1 MNHISLLVLFMSN
14 PGPAVTPMME
24 QYLQMKKG
32 LPEDVLLFYRLGD
45 FYEMFFEDAK
55 EASSILGLT
64 LTKRHGIPMC
74 GVPHHSAEGYIG
86 RLVTG
91 GKRVAIAE
99 QTSTPQPGKLVE
111 RELTRVI
118 SAGTLADMNLLD
130 ASRHNYM
137 VALYKEKKH
146 YGLACVDHTTGEFSV
161 AQFEHLDLLLDEL
174 SRINPSEL
182 LISDEQKES
191 FPGVNPTLYY
201 DGYTFLPATAVPG
214 LLTHFRVHSLDGFG
228 CGHMLAALGAS
239 GAVLHYLSYQL
250 RRPTDHLRRISV
262 RATEH
267 AVLIDQASQKNLDL
281 VDARGGVK
289 LSLLGSLDR
298 TSTPMGARKLREW
311 LLHPL
316 CDLERLQARQDM
328 ITTLLKEPY
337 LMSKLRESLKNVRDM
352 ERLTGRI
359 SQGAG
364 NARDLLAL
372 ASSLSRIP
380 ALRDDLSALPGNGV
394 MLESIRSRMGCF
406 DALVDLLHRALVD
419 EAPVTIKEGGIIR
432 EGYHAGLDEL
442 RLASRDG
449 KEWLARLQE
458 KERKRTGIDSL
469 KIRFNNVFGYYIE
482 VTKSNYDKV
491 PDDYQRKQTLVN
503 AERFITPELKQME
516 STILGADERSRQVE
530 YDLFVQLR
538 DEVGLHIDSI
548 QITADAMSDLD
559 VLLGLAECAQQYQ
572 YCRPVL
578 DDSLILRIVNGRHP
592 VIEQSLSDHSFV
604 PNDAFLEPEEN
615 RLILLTGPNMAGKS
629 TYIRQ
634 VALITLMAQIGSYVP
649 AESAHIG
656 LVDRIFCRVGA
667 SDDLARGQSTFMV
680 EMSETS
686 LILNN
691 ATARSLIILD
701 EIGRGTATFDGLSIA
716 WAVAEYLHDELKSR
730 TLFATHYHELT
741 DLSRSRAGV
750 QNYNVAVREW
760 HEEIVFLRKI
770 VPGAADK
777 SYGIQ
782 VARLAGMPVVIV
794 ERAKAILS
802 HLEMNSTRP
811 RNKNRSAEPKAK
823 NTNMDDDMP
832 EGEYAQLELF

>member
-1 MNHISLLVLFMSN
+1 
-14 PGPAVTPMME
+14 MMD
-24 QYLQMKKG
+24 QYLRMKKG
-32 LPEDVLLFYRLGD
+32 LPEDVLLFFRLGD

-55 EASSILGLT
+55 ASAILGLT

-86 RLVTG
+86 RLVKG

-99 QTSTPQPGKLVE
+99 QTTIPQPGKLVE

-130 ASRHNYM
+130 SSRHNYI
-137 VALYKEKKH
+137 VALYRDKKRF
-146 YGLACVDHTTGEFSV
+146 GLACVDHTTGEFSV
-161 AQFEHLDLLLDEL
+161 AQFEHMDLLLDEL

-182 LISDEQKES
+182 LVSDEQTDC
-191 FPGVNPTLYY
+191 FPGTHPTLYY
-201 DGYTFLPATAVPG
+201 DGYTFLPSTAIPN
-214 LLTHFRVHSLDGFG
+214 LLSHFRVHSLDGFG
-228 CGHMLAALGAS
+228 CGEMTAALGAS
-239 GAVLHYLSYQL
+239 GAVLHYLGYQL

-262 RATEH
+262 RATEN
-267 AVLIDQASQKNLDL
+267 AVLIDQASQRNLDL
-281 VDARGGVK
+281 VDSRGGVK
-289 LSLLGSLDR
+289 LSLLGTLDR
-298 TSTPMGARKLREW
+298 TSTPMGARKLRDW

-316 CDLERLQARQDM
+316 CDLEKLLARQEV
-328 ITTLLKEPY
+328 IAVLLQEPY

-364 NARDLLAL
+364 NARDLQAL

-380 ALRDDLSALPGNGV
+380 ALRDDLESLPGGGE

-406 DALVDLLHRALVD
+406 DELVDLLQRALV
-419 EAPVTIKEGGIIR
+419 EEPPVTIKEGGIIR

-482 VTKSNYDKV
+482 VTKSHYDKV
-491 PDDYQRKQTLVN
+491 PPDYQRKQTLVN
-503 AERFITPELKQME
+503 AERFITPELEQF
-516 STILGADERSRQVE
+516 L
-530 YDLFVQLR
+530 LLR
-538 DEVGLHIDSI
+538 EEVGRHIDDI
-548 QITADAMSDLD
+548 QMTADAMADLD
-559 VLLGLAECAQQYQ
+559 VLLGLAEGAQQYR

-578 DDSLILRIVNGRHP
+578 DNSMTLRIVNGRHP
-592 VIEQSLSDHSFV
+592 VIEQNVSGDVFV

-634 VALITLMAQIGSYVP
+634 VALITLMAQIGAYVP
-649 AESAHIG
+649 AEAAHIG

-691 ATARSLIILD
+691 ATERSLIILD

-741 DLSRSRAGV
+741 DLANSRQGV

-760 HEEIVFLRKI
+760 KEEIVFLRKI

-782 VARLAGMPVVIV
+782 VARLAGMPAVIV
-794 ERAKAILS
+794 DRAKAILS

-811 RNKNRSAEPKAK
+811 RKKGRSRLAEPRAK
-823 NTNMDDDMP
+823 NTDMDDDMP
-832 EGEYAQLELF
+832 AGEYAQLELF

>member
-1 MNHISLLVLFMSN
+1 
-14 PGPAVTPMME
+14 MMD
-24 QYLQMKKG
+24 QYLKMKKG
-32 LPEDVLLFYRLGD
+32 LPPDVLLFFRLGD

-55 EASSILGLT
+55 EASAILGLT

-86 RLVTG
+86 RLVKG

-99 QTSTPQPGKLVE
+99 QTTIPQPGKLVE

-130 ASRHNYM
+130 SGRHNYI
-137 VALYKEKKH
+137 VALYKEKKV

-161 AQFEHLDLLLDEL
+161 AQFTEMDLLQDEI
-174 SRINPSEL
+174 SRIGPSEL
-182 LISDEQKES
+182 LISDEQTDC
-191 FPGVNPTLYY
+191 FPGVNATLYY
-201 DGYTFLPATAVPG
+201 DGYTFMPATAVPN
-214 LLTHFRVHSLDGFG
+214 LLEHFHVHSLDGYG
-228 CGHMLAALGAS
+228 CAEMTAALGAA
-239 GAVLHYLSYQL
+239 GAALHYLSYQL
-250 RRPTDHLRRISV
+250 RRPTDHLRRLSV
-262 RATEH
+262 LSTDE
-267 AVLIDQASQKNLDL
+267 AVLIDRASQRNLDL
-281 VDARGGVK
+281 VESRGGVK
-289 LSLLGSLDR
+289 LSLLGTLDR
-298 TSTPMGARKLREW
+298 TATPMGARKLRDW

-316 CDLERLQARQDM
+316 RDLGKLQARQDL
-328 ITTLLKEPY
+328 IAVLLQEAF

-364 NARDLLAL
+364 NARDLQAL
-372 ASSLSRIP
+372 AVSLERIP
-380 ALRDDLSALPGNGV
+380 AVRDDLEALPGGGS
-394 MLESIRSRMGCF
+394 LLADIRSRMGCF
-406 DALVDLLHRALVD
+406 DELVALLRRALVD
-419 EAPVTIKEGGIIR
+419 EPPVTIKEGGIIR
-432 EGYHAGLDEL
+432 EGFNETLDEL

-449 KEWLARLQE
+449 KAWLANLQE

-482 VTKSNYDKV
+482 VTKAHYDKV
-491 PDDYQRKQTLVN
+491 PEDYQRKQTLVN

-516 STILGADERSRQVE
+516 NTILGADERSRQLE
-530 YDLFVQLR
+530 YEQFLQLR
-538 DEVGLHIDSI
+538 EEVGHHIDGI
-548 QITADAMSDLD
+548 QITAEALAELD
-559 VLLGLAECAQQYQ
+559 VLLGLAEVAQQYQ

-578 DDSLILRIVNGRHP
+578 SEDMTLKIVNGRHP
-592 VIEQSLSDHSFV
+592 VIEQSLNGDVFV
-604 PNDAFLEPEEN
+604 PNDAYLESEEN

-691 ATARSLIILD
+691 ATERSLIILD

-741 DLSRSRAGV
+741 DLANSRAGV

-760 HEEIVFLRKI
+760 KEEIVFLRKI

-794 ERAKAILS
+794 DRAKAILS

-811 RNKNRSAEPKAK
+811 KKKDRAKAEPRAK
-823 NTNMDDDMP
+823 NTDMDDSMP
-832 EGEYAQLELF
+832 TGEYAQLELF

>member
-1 MNHISLLVLFMSN
+1 
-14 PGPAVTPMME
+14 MMD
-24 QYLQMKKG
+24 QYLRMKKG
-32 LPEDVLLFYRLGD
+32 LPEDVLLFFRLGD

-55 EASSILGLT
+55 EASAILGLT

-86 RLVTG
+86 RLVKG

-99 QTSTPQPGKLVE
+99 QTTIPQPGKLVE

-130 ASRHNYM
+130 SSRHNYI
-137 VALYKEKKH
+137 VALYRDKKRF
-146 YGLACVDHTTGEFSV
+146 GLACVDHTTGEFFRGPARTHGFASGRAV
-161 AQFEHLDLLLDEL
+161 PHQSLRTPGQRRADGLL
-174 SRINPSEL
+174 
-182 LISDEQKES
+182 
-191 FPGVNPTLYY
+191 PGTHPTLYY
-201 DGYTFLPATAVPG
+201 DGYTFLPSTAIPN
-214 LLTHFRVHSLDGFG
+214 LLSHFRVHSLDGFG
-228 CGHMLAALGAS
+228 CGEMTAALGAS

-262 RATEH
+262 RATEN
-267 AVLIDQASQKNLDL
+267 AVLIDQASQRNLDL
-281 VDARGGVK
+281 VDSRGGVK
-289 LSLLGSLDR
+289 LSLLGTLDR
-298 TSTPMGARKLREW
+298 TSTPMGARKLRDW

-316 CDLERLQARQDM
+316 CDLEKLLARQEV
-328 ITTLLKEPY
+328 IAVLLQEPY

-364 NARDLLAL
+364 NARDLQAL

-380 ALRDDLSALPGNGV
+380 ALRDDLESLPGGGE

-406 DALVDLLHRALVD
+406 DELVDLLQRALV
-419 EAPVTIKEGGIIR
+419 EEPPVTIKEGGIIR

-482 VTKSNYDKV
+482 VTKSHYDKV
-491 PDDYQRKQTLVN
+491 LPDYQRKQTLVN

-516 STILGADERSRQVE
+516 NTILGADERSRQVE
-530 YDLFVQLR
+530 YEQFLLLR
-538 DEVGLHIDSI
+538 EEVGRHIDDI
-548 QITADAMSDLD
+548 QMTADAMADLD
-559 VLLGLAECAQQYQ
+559 VLLGLAEGAQQYR

-578 DDSLILRIVNGRHP
+578 DNSMTLRIVNGRHP
-592 VIEQSLSDHSFV
+592 VIEQNVSGDVFV

-634 VALITLMAQIGSYVP
+634 VALITLMAQIGAYVP
-649 AESAHIG
+649 AEAAHIG

-691 ATARSLIILD
+691 ATERSLIILD

-741 DLSRSRAGV
+741 DLANSRQGV

-760 HEEIVFLRKI
+760 KEEIVFLRKI

-782 VARLAGMPVVIV
+782 VARLAGMPAVIV
-794 ERAKAILS
+794 DRAKAILS

-811 RNKNRSAEPKAK
+811 RKKGRSRLAEPRAK
-823 NTNMDDDMP
+823 NTDMDDDMP
-832 EGEYAQLELF
+832 VGEYAQLELF

>member
-1 MNHISLLVLFMSN
+1 
-14 PGPAVTPMME
+14 MMD
-24 QYLQMKKG
+24 QYLRMKKG
-32 LPEDVLLFYRLGD
+32 LPEDVLLFVRLGD

-55 EASSILGLT
+55 EASAILGLT

-86 RLVTG
+86 RLVKG

-99 QTSTPQPGKLVE
+99 QTTIPQPGKLVE

-130 ASRHNYM
+130 SSRHNYI
-137 VALYKEKKH
+137 VALYRDKKRF
-146 YGLACVDHTTGEFSV
+146 GLACVDHTTGEFSV
-161 AQFEHLDLLLDEL
+161 AQFEHMDLLLDEL

-182 LISDEQKES
+182 LVSDEQTDC
-191 FPGVNPTLYY
+191 FPGTHPTLYY
-201 DGYTFLPATAVPG
+201 DGYTFLPSTAIPN
-214 LLTHFRVHSLDGFG
+214 LLSHFRVHSLDGFG
-228 CGHMLAALGAS
+228 CGEMTAALGAS

-262 RATEH
+262 RATEN
-267 AVLIDQASQKNLDL
+267 AVLIDQASQRNLDL
-281 VDARGGVK
+281 VDSRGGVK
-289 LSLLGSLDR
+289 LSLLGTLDR
-298 TSTPMGARKLREW
+298 TSTPMGARKLRDW

-316 CDLERLQARQDM
+316 CDLEKLLARQEV
-328 ITTLLKEPY
+328 IAVLLQEPY

-364 NARDLLAL
+364 NARDLQAL

-380 ALRDDLSALPGNGV
+380 ALRDDLESLPGGGE

-406 DALVDLLHRALVD
+406 DELVDLLQRALV
-419 EAPVTIKEGGIIR
+419 EEPPVTIKEGGIIR

-482 VTKSNYDKV
+482 VTKSHYDKV
-491 PDDYQRKQTLVN
+491 PPDYQRKQTLVN

-516 STILGADERSRQVE
+516 NTILGADERSRQVE
-530 YDLFVQLR
+530 YEQFLLLR
-538 DEVGLHIDSI
+538 EEVGRHIDDI
-548 QITADAMSDLD
+548 QMTADAMADLD
-559 VLLGLAECAQQYQ
+559 VLLGLAEGAQQYR

-578 DDSLILRIVNGRHP
+578 DNSMTLRIVNGRHP
-592 VIEQSLSDHSFV
+592 VIEQNVSGDVFV
-604 PNDAFLEPEEN
+604 PNDAF
-615 RLILLTGPNMAGKS
+615 LTGPNMAGKS

-634 VALITLMAQIGSYVP
+634 VALITLMAQIGAYVP
-649 AESAHIG
+649 AEAAHIG

-691 ATARSLIILD
+691 ATERSLIILD

-741 DLSRSRAGV
+741 DLANSRQGV

-760 HEEIVFLRKI
+760 KEEIVFLRKI

-782 VARLAGMPVVIV
+782 VARLAGMPAVIV
-794 ERAKAILS
+794 DRAKAILS

-811 RNKNRSAEPKAK
+811 RKKGRSRLAEPRAK
-823 NTNMDDDMP
+823 NTDMDDDMP
-832 EGEYAQLELF
+832 VGEYAQLELF

>member
-1 MNHISLLVLFMSN
+1 MSSAV
-14 PGPAVTPMME
+14 PSVTPMME
-24 QYLQMKKG
+24 QYLSMKRG
-32 LPEDVLLFYRLGD
+32 LPDDVLLFFRLGD

-55 EASSILGLT
+55 DAASLLGLT

-86 RLVTG
+86 RLVKG
-91 GKRVAIAE
+91 GRRVAIAE
-99 QTSTPQPGKLVE
+99 QTTVPQPGKLVE

-118 SAGTLADMNLLD
+118 SAGTLADLNLLD
-130 ASRHNYM
+130 SSQHNYI
-137 VALYKEKKH
+137 VALYREKKH
-146 YGLACVDHTTGEFSV
+146 FGLACVDHTTGEFSV
-161 AQFEHLDLLLDEL
+161 AQFEHVDLLLDEL

-182 LISDEQKES
+182 LISDEQKDC
-191 FPGVNPTLYY
+191 FPGAAPTLYY

-214 LLTHFRVHSLDGFG
+214 LLQHFRVHSLDGFG
-228 CGHMLAALGAS
+228 CGGMTAALGAS

-250 RRPTDHLRRISV
+250 RRPTEHLRRISV

-267 AVLIDQASQKNLDL
+267 SVLIDQASQRNLDL
-281 VDARGGVK
+281 VDSRSGVK
-289 LSLLGSLDR
+289 LSLLGTLDR
-298 TSTPMGARKLREW
+298 TSTPMGARKLRDW

-316 CDLERLQARQDM
+316 CDLARLQDRQDM
-328 ITTLLKEPY
+328 IAALLHEPY
-337 LMSKLRESLKNVRDM
+337 LMSKLRESLRNVRDM

-364 NARDLLAL
+364 NARDLQAL
-372 ASSLSRIP
+372 ACSLARIP
-380 ALRDDLSALPGNGV
+380 ALRDDLAVLSAGGG
-394 MLESIRSRMGCF
+394 MLESIRTRMESF
-406 DALVDLLHRALVD
+406 DELVHLLQRALVD
-419 EAPVTIKEGGIIR
+419 EPPVTIKEGGIIR

-449 KEWLARLQE
+449 KDWLARLQE

-503 AERFITPELKQME
+503 AERFVTPELKQME
-516 STILGADERSRQVE
+516 NTILGADERSRLVE
-530 YDLFVQLR
+530 YEQFLQLR
-538 DEVGLHIDSI
+538 EEVGRHIDGI
-548 QITADAMSDLD
+548 QVTADAMADLD
-559 VLLGLAECAQQYQ
+559 VLLGLAECAQQQ
-572 YCRPVL
+572 RYCRPVL
-578 DDSLILRIVNGRHP
+578 DDSMTLHIVNGRHP
-592 VIEQSLSDHSFV
+592 VIEQSLSGGAFV
-604 PNDAFLEPEEN
+604 PNDTLLEPDQN
-615 RLILLTGPNMAGKS
+615 RLVLLTGPNMAGKS

-649 AESAHIG
+649 AESARIG

-716 WAVAEYLHDELKSR
+716 WAVAEYLHDELQSR

-741 DLSRSRAGV
+741 DLSRSRPGV
-750 QNYNVAVREW
+750 QNCNVAVREW
-760 HEEIVFLRKI
+760 NEEIVFLRKI
-770 VPGAADK
+770 VQGAADK

-782 VARLAGMPVVIV
+782 VARLAGMPAVIV
-794 ERAKAILS
+794 NRAKTILS

-811 RNKNRSAEPKAK
+811 RKKERTRPAEPGAK
-823 NTNMDDDMP
+823 NTDMDGDMP
-832 EGEYAQLELF
+832 TGEYAQMELF

>member
-1 MNHISLLVLFMSN
+1 
-14 PGPAVTPMME
+14 MMD
-24 QYLQMKKG
+24 QYLRMKKG
-32 LPEDVLLFYRLGD
+32 LPEDVLLFFRLGD

-55 EASSILGLT
+55 EAPAILGLT

-86 RLVTG
+86 RLVKG

-99 QTSTPQPGKLVE
+99 QTTIPQPGKLVE

-130 ASRHNYM
+130 SSRHNYI
-137 VALYKEKKH
+137 VALYRDKKRF
-146 YGLACVDHTTGEFSV
+146 GLACVDHTTGEFSV
-161 AQFEHLDLLLDEL
+161 AQFEHMDLLLDEL

-182 LISDEQKES
+182 LVSDEQTDC
-191 FPGVNPTLYY
+191 FPGTHPTLYY
-201 DGYTFLPATAVPG
+201 DGYTFLPSTAIPN
-214 LLTHFRVHSLDGFG
+214 LLSHFRVHSLDGFG
-228 CGHMLAALGAS
+228 CGEMTAALGAS
-239 GAVLHYLSYQL
+239 GAVLHYLGYQL

-262 RATEH
+262 RATEN
-267 AVLIDQASQKNLDL
+267 AVLIDQASQRNLDL
-281 VDARGGVK
+281 VDSRGGVK
-289 LSLLGSLDR
+289 LSLLGTLDR
-298 TSTPMGARKLREW
+298 TSTPMGARKLRDW

-316 CDLERLQARQDM
+316 CDLEKLLARQEV
-328 ITTLLKEPY
+328 IAVLLQEPY

-364 NARDLLAL
+364 NARDLQAL

-380 ALRDDLSALPGNGV
+380 ALRDDLESLPGGGE

-406 DALVDLLHRALVD
+406 DELVDLLQRALV
-419 EAPVTIKEGGIIR
+419 EEPPVTIKEGGIIR

-482 VTKSNYDKV
+482 VTKSHYDKV
-491 PDDYQRKQTLVN
+491 PPDYQRKQTLVN
-503 AERFITPELKQME
+503 AERFITP
-516 STILGADERSRQVE
+516 GADERSRQVE
-530 YDLFVQLR
+530 YEQFLLLR
-538 DEVGLHIDSI
+538 EEVGRHIDDI
-548 QITADAMSDLD
+548 QMTADAMADLD
-559 VLLGLAECAQQYQ
+559 VLLGLAEGAQQYR

-578 DDSLILRIVNGRHP
+578 DNSMTLRIVNGRHP
-592 VIEQSLSDHSFV
+592 VIEQNVSGDVFV

-634 VALITLMAQIGSYVP
+634 VALITLMAQIGAYVP
-649 AESAHIG
+649 AEAAHIG

-691 ATARSLIILD
+691 ATERSLIILD

-741 DLSRSRAGV
+741 DLANSRQGV

-760 HEEIVFLRKI
+760 KEEIVFLRKI

-782 VARLAGMPVVIV
+782 VARLAGMPAVIV
-794 ERAKAILS
+794 DRAKAILS

-811 RNKNRSAEPKAK
+811 RKKGRSRLAEPRAK
-823 NTNMDDDMP
+823 NTDMDDDMP
-832 EGEYAQLELF
+832 VGEYAQLELF

>member
-1 MNHISLLVLFMSN
+1 
-14 PGPAVTPMME
+14 MME
-24 QYLQMKKG
+24 QYLRMKKG
-32 LPEDVLLFYRLGD
+32 LPEDVLLFFRLGD

-55 EASSILGLT
+55 EASAILGLT

-86 RLVTG
+86 RLVKG

-99 QTSTPQPGKLVE
+99 QTTVPQPGKLVE

-130 ASRHNYM
+130 SGRHNYI
-137 VALYKEKKH
+137 VALYKEKKA

-161 AQFEHLDLLLDEL
+161 AQFTRMDLMLDEI
-174 SRINPSEL
+174 SRIGPSEL
-182 LISDEQKES
+182 LISDEQTDC
-191 FPGVNPTLYY
+191 FPGVSATLYY
-201 DGYTFLPATAVPG
+201 DGYTFLPATAIPN
-214 LLTHFRVHSLDGFG
+214 LLEHFHVHSLDGFG
-228 CGHMLAALGAS
+228 CAEMTAALGAA
-239 GAVLHYLSYQL
+239 GAALHYLSYQL
-250 RRPTDHLRRISV
+250 RRPTEHLRRLSV
-262 RATEH
+262 LSTDE
-267 AVLIDQASQKNLDL
+267 AVLIDQASQRNLDL
-281 VDARGGVK
+281 VDSRGGAK
-289 LSLLGSLDR
+289 LSLLGTLDR
-298 TSTPMGARKLREW
+298 TSTPMGARKLRDW

-316 CDLERLQARQDM
+316 RDLGKLQARQDL
-328 ITTLLKEPY
+328 ITALLQEAF

-364 NARDLLAL
+364 NARDLQAL
-372 ASSLSRIP
+372 AVSLERIP
-380 ALRDDLSALPGNGV
+380 ALRDDLEALPGGGS
-394 MLESIRSRMGCF
+394 LLADIRGRMGCF
-406 DALVDLLHRALVD
+406 DELVDLLRRALVD
-419 EAPVTIKEGGIIR
+419 EPPVTIKEGGIIR
-432 EGYHAGLDEL
+432 EGFNETLDEL

-449 KEWLARLQE
+449 KAWLANLQE

-482 VTKSNYDKV
+482 VTKAHYDKV
-491 PDDYQRKQTLVN
+491 PADYQRKQTLVN

-516 STILGADERSRQVE
+516 NTILGADERSRQLE
-530 YDLFVQLR
+530 YEQFLQLR
-538 DEVGLHIDSI
+538 EEVGRHIDGI
-548 QITADAMSDLD
+548 QITADAMAELD
-559 VLLGLAECAQQYQ
+559 VLLGLAEVAQQYQ

-578 DDSLILRIVNGRHP
+578 DDGMTLKIVNGRHP
-592 VIEQSLSDHSFV
+592 VIEQSLNGDVFV
-604 PNDAFLEPEEN
+604 PNDAYLEPDEN

-691 ATARSLIILD
+691 ATERSLIILD

-741 DLSRSRAGV
+741 DLSNSRAGV

-760 HEEIVFLRKI
+760 KEEIVFLRKI
-770 VPGAADK
+770 IPGAADK

-782 VARLAGMPVVIV
+782 VARLAGMPTVIV
-794 ERAKAILS
+794 DRAKAILS

-811 RNKNRSAEPKAK
+811 KKKERAKAEPRAK
-823 NTNMDDDMP
+823 NTDMDDSMP
-832 EGEYAQLELF
+832 TGEYAQLELF

>member
-1 MNHISLLVLFMSN
+1 
-14 PGPAVTPMME
+14 MMD
-24 QYLQMKKG
+24 QYLRMKKG
-32 LPEDVLLFYRLGD
+32 LPEDVLLFFRLGD

-55 EASSILGLT
+55 EASAILGLT

-86 RLVTG
+86 RLVKG

-99 QTSTPQPGKLVE
+99 QTTIPQPGKLVE

-130 ASRHNYM
+130 SSRHNYI
-137 VALYKEKKH
+137 VALYRDKKRF
-146 YGLACVDHTTGEFSV
+146 GLACVDHTTGEFSV
-161 AQFEHLDLLLDEL
+161 AQFEHMDLLLDEL

-182 LISDEQKES
+182 LVSDEQTDC
-191 FPGVNPTLYY
+191 FPGTHPTLYY
-201 DGYTFLPATAVPG
+201 DGYTFLPSTAIPN
-214 LLTHFRVHSLDGFG
+214 LLSHFRVHSLDGFG
-228 CGHMLAALGAS
+228 CGEMTAALGAS

-262 RATEH
+262 RATEN
-267 AVLIDQASQKNLDL
+267 AVLIDQASQRNLDL
-281 VDARGGVK
+281 VDSRGGVK
-289 LSLLGSLDR
+289 LSLLGTLDR
-298 TSTPMGARKLREW
+298 TSTPMGARKLRDW

-316 CDLERLQARQDM
+316 CDLEKLLARQEV
-328 ITTLLKEPY
+328 IAVLLQEPY

-364 NARDLLAL
+364 NARDLQAL

-380 ALRDDLSALPGNGV
+380 ALRDDLESLPGGGE
-394 MLESIRSRMGCF
+394 ML
-406 DALVDLLHRALVD
+406 
-419 EAPVTIKEGGIIR
+419 
-432 EGYHAGLDEL
+432 
-442 RLASRDG
+442 
-449 KEWLARLQE
+449 E

-482 VTKSNYDKV
+482 VTKSHYDKV
-491 PDDYQRKQTLVN
+491 PPDYQRKQTLVN

-516 STILGADERSRQVE
+516 NTILGADERSRQVE
-530 YDLFVQLR
+530 YEQFLLLR
-538 DEVGLHIDSI
+538 EEVGRHIDDI
-548 QITADAMSDLD
+548 QMTADAMADLD
-559 VLLGLAECAQQYQ
+559 VLLGLAEGAQQYR

-578 DDSLILRIVNGRHP
+578 DNSMTLRIVNGRHP
-592 VIEQSLSDHSFV
+592 VIEQNVSGDVFV

-634 VALITLMAQIGSYVP
+634 VALITLMAQIGAYVP
-649 AESAHIG
+649 AEAAHIG

-691 ATARSLIILD
+691 ATERSLIILD

-741 DLSRSRAGV
+741 DLANSRQGV

-760 HEEIVFLRKI
+760 KEEIVFLRKI

-782 VARLAGMPVVIV
+782 VARLAGMPAVIV
-794 ERAKAILS
+794 DRAKAILS

-811 RNKNRSAEPKAK
+811 RKKGRSRLAEPRAK
-823 NTNMDDDMP
+823 NTDMDDDMP
-832 EGEYAQLELF
+832 VGEYAQLELF